1 MKWEEQARI
10 AYAND
15 AEDKRKKAMAAGRA
29 MDNALK
35 LEYGKGGGTKS
46 HFMTDNWLAYFSPEA
61 LGKER
66 ILLLWMPNKKP

>member
-15 AEDKRKKAMAAGRA
+15 AEDKRQKAMAAGRA

-46 HFMTDNWLAYFSPEA
+46 HFMISNWLKYFSPEA

-66 ILLLWMPNKKP
+66 ILLLWLP